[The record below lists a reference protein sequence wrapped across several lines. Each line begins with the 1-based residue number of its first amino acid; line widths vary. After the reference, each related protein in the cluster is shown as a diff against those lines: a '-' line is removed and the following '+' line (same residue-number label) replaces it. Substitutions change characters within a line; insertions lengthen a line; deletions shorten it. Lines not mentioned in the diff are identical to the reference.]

1 MEIKIKEWNVNFGS
15 DKDAEI
21 CEFAKEYINDTDI
34 IVFTEV
40 IDNDSIK
47 DLLDKLDSEYIKYA
61 SKIREVK
68 QYNQI
73 VIAVKTELI
82 PCSKIRQVDIDEK
95 KWDINS
101 LPDICHLEIITSEGK
116 LKNVIGTRVRID
128 GGSNADYKDRRVQ
141 FENLVRY
148 IEELENVIVLGDF
161 NNGMLKA
168 DSDKDYDSVKDK
180 YEKRWDK
187 KKKKDVENP
196 LRFYN
201 FHLMKHI
208 LGENY
213 ILKEITG
220 EESSWGLSLYNDVL
234 SYGLIKNDQI
244 ITKNICLKDSYYDW
258 GYVRDNEWM
267 YKDMLYNNRYK
278 RGNKIEHGYPDHA
291 ILNALIE
298 L

>member
-1 MEIKIKEWNVNFGS
+1 MKSMMEQDIRIRKLYGKRSKEGLESSLIHSLQRSCFGS
-15 DKDAEI
+15 LMRI
-21 CEFAKEYINDTDI
+21 QTINYMSFKKDTDI

-128 GGSNADYKDRRVQ
+128 GGSDADYKDRRVQ

-187 KKKKDVENP
+187 KKRRTLK
-196 LRFYN
+196 
-201 FHLMKHI
+201 I
-208 LGENY
+208 L
-213 ILKEITG
+213 
-220 EESSWGLSLYNDVL
+220 
-234 SYGLIKNDQI
+234 
-244 ITKNICLKDSYYDW
+244 
-258 GYVRDNEWM
+258 
-267 YKDMLYNNRYK
+267 
-278 RGNKIEHGYPDHA
+278 
-291 ILNALIE
+291 
-298 L
+298 